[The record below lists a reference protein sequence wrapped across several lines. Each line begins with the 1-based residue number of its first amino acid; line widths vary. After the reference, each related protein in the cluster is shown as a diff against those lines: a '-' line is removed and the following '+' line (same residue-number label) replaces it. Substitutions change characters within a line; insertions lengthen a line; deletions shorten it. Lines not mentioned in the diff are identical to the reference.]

1 MNKFEDKEK
10 NLNNLIKKLNDLN
23 LSYSHSG
30 TKNEKIIK
38 ERDQIASEKI
48 DLEKKNMELKREHEY
63 LSKKLKKLK
72 KELNIKTEFEK
83 KFNQDIN
90 ELNQE
95 TQSLVEE
102 IDKWQM

>member
-1 MNKFEDKEK
+1 MNKFEEKEK
-10 NLNNLIKKLNDLN
+10 NLNNLIKKLNNLN

-30 TKNEKIIK
+30 AKNEKIIK
-38 ERDQIASEKI
+38 ERDQITSEKI
-48 DLEKKNMELKREHEY
+48 DLEKKYMELKREHEY

-72 KELNIKTEFEK
+72 NELNIKTEFEK